1 MNQAYNVC
9 IRVPA
14 GLKEAVDKDVK
25 ETREFN
31 SASQWYLAAI
41 REFLESREKRAKD
54 RSGGGGLTNLSKTKK
69 IARVFPWHK
78 KFSNPCFEVFIELLY
93 RRTVVVV
100 PSLVSGDLFPMIV
113 PEHGPHVLDGIAVLG
128 DVAPSD
134 YRLSLLGT

>member
-1 MNQAYNVC
+1 MAGMNQAYNVC

-78 KFSNPCFEVFIELLY
+78 KFSNPFFEVFIEFLY
-93 RRTVVVV
+93 V
-100 PSLVSGDLFPMIV
+100 
-113 PEHGPHVLDGIAVLG
+113 
-128 DVAPSD
+128 
-134 YRLSLLGT
+134 